1 MRKEIIALD
10 FDKKTVLEKVSFI
23 GNFSDALT
31 FSNNLIKEKKFP
43 FVHVQKSG
51 KLVAVLKLAAHK
63 SEMLAPFTKEE
74 LEMM

>member
-1 MRKEIIALD
+1 MRKEIVALD

-31 FSNNLIKEKKFP
+31 FGNDMIKEHKFP
-43 FVHVQKSG
+43 FVHVEKNG
-51 KLVAVLKLAAHK
+51 KLVAVLKLAAHR